1 MNIWGYLINPCKSYI
16 ILYYSHI
23 GTILGLA
30 IHSNHPGTSF
40 DHLRAPDVMGL
51 CGLHETMSHF
61 FVNSK
66 MVKNGCGDFTKTD
79 FMVKSPCFCW

>member
-51 CGLHETMSHF
+51 V
-61 FVNSK
+61 FV
-66 MVKNGCGDFTKTD
+66 VYTKRCHI
-79 FMVKSPCFCW
+79 SL